1 VGPTRDVGIIGCAQA
16 VEHYEMARYGT
27 MIAWAKVV
35 GAEDVAQLLQQTLD
49 EEKKADSTLNALA
62 MRRINQ
68 RGSAP

>member
-1 VGPTRDVGIIGCAQA
+1 
-16 VEHYEMARYGT
+16 MARYGT

-62 MRRINQ
+62 LRRINQ